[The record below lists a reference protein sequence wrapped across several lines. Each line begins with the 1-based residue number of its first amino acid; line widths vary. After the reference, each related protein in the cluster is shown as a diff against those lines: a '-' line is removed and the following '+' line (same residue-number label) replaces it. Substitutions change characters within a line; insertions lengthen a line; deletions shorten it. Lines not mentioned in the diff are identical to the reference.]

1 MVYILRSA
9 PGGLRTGVASLQQID
24 PAIEEAS
31 TSLGANQ
38 AHTFRKI
45 TLPLIRPAFLAG
57 LIYTFARSMTAISAV
72 IFLTTPQ
79 VRIMTA
85 QILNETEG
93 ARYGNAFAYSVLLIL
108 IVLAAIA
115 ILSLLVG
122 TRTGAE
128 QATETGGN

>member
-1 MVYILRSA
+1 
-9 PGGLRTGVASLQQID
+9 
-24 PAIEEAS
+24 
-31 TSLGANQ
+31 
-38 AHTFRKI
+38 
-45 TLPLIRPAFLAG
+45 
-57 LIYTFARSMTAISAV
+57 MTAISAV